1 MTTGERG
8 SAPGRGTA
16 DGGLGQVD
24 YGGGINWAVVAP
36 TLVLSLAIVAWG
48 LVAPDSFGTAA
59 AEGLDWVV
67 TNLGWLF
74 ALIATLIVVFVVA
87 LGFSKYGAI
96 RLGRD
101 DERPEFSTPS
111 WIAMMFAAGMGI
123 GLMFYGA
130 YEPLNHYIN
139 PPPGASEA
147 APVATA
153 FAHTLLHW
161 TIHPWS
167 MYAVVG
173 LAIAYATFRM
183 GRKQLISSAFIPLI
197 GVRRAEGPLGKLI
210 DVLAIFSTIFGT
222 ATSLAVGATQV
233 GAGLD
238 FVGFIGEPTTGTYVL
253 VIVILGV
260 AYLLSA
266 MSGVS
271 RGIQLLSNVN
281 MVFAVLLAVFVLFAG
296 PTMAVLDSLPIA
308 VGSYFDQFLEMTSR
322 TAASADGTAGEWLS
336 SWTLF
341 WWAWWISWSPFV
353 GMFLARISRGRTIR
367 EYLFGVVAVPSGV
380 STVWFCVF
388 GGTAIHLE
396 QLGHS
401 IWGDGTPETVLF
413 RMLDTMPWSTVSSII
428 AMILLCIFFVSSA
441 DSASTVMATMSQ
453 NGRVIPSPWMSAVWG
468 VMTAVVAIVMLV
480 SGGQDALSNL
490 QNIIIVAGTPFLL
503 IAALLILS
511 LLKGFTDDPL
521 YLDEKERRRFA
532 LQLARERRIAGR
544 GARRPHPGAPMRG

>member
-111 WIAMMFAAGMGI
+111 WIAMMFAAGMGL

-322 TAASADGTAGEWLS
+322 RRVAVVVDAVLVGVVD
-336 SWTLF
+336 
-341 WWAWWISWSPFV
+341 FV
-353 GMFLARISRGRTIR
+353 VPVRRHVPGAHLARPHHPR
-367 EYLFGVVAVPSGV
+367 VPV
-380 STVWFCVF
+380 RC
-388 GGTAIHLE
+388 GG
-396 QLGHS
+396 G
-401 IWGDGTPETVLF
+401 PV
-413 RMLDTMPWSTVSSII
+413 
-428 AMILLCIFFVSSA
+428 
-441 DSASTVMATMSQ
+441 
-453 NGRVIPSPWMSAVWG
+453 GRVHR
-468 VMTAVVAIVMLV
+468 VVLRLRRHGHPPGA
-480 SGGQDALSNL
+480 
-490 QNIIIVAGTPFLL
+490 AGTLHL
-503 IAALLILS
+503 
-511 LLKGFTDDPL
+511 G
-521 YLDEKERRRFA
+521 
-532 LQLARERRIAGR
+532 
-544 GARRPHPGAPMRG
+544 